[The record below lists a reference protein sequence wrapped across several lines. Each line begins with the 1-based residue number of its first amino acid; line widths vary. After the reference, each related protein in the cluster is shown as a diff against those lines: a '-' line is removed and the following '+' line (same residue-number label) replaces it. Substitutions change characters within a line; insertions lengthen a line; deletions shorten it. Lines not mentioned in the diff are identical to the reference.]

1 VYATAEQR
9 DYVAREYH
17 AFEMGNPTL
26 NRFAEYLATRL
37 A

>member
-9 DYVAREYH
+9 DYVAREYY
-17 AFEMGNPTL
+17 AVAMGNQTL